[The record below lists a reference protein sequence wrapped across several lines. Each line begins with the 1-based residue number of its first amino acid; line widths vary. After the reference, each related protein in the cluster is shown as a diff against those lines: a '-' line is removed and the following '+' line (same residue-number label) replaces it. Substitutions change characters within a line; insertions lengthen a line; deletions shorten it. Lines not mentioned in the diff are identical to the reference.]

1 MVSPVERT
9 KQSGSPVNWTII
21 TVVAARLISHD
32 LCFLIVCVAVEL
44 AISDTCVSTIVMKTG
59 QGYFWGADAEKRIT
73 KGKMTKLTKE
83 PAERRGV

>member
-1 MVSPVERT
+1 LVSLVERT

-59 QGYFWGADAEKRIT
+59 QGSFGVPPPKKRIT
-73 KGKMTKLTKE
+73 KGK
-83 PAERRGV
+83 